1 MNKSIDYNEKLH
13 FHFHPKQGWINDPNG
28 LVFFKN
34 YYHVFYQHEP
44 DSERPWFEP
53 RHWGHARTKDF
64 LEWEELPVAL
74 YPDTAYDNEGCWSGT
89 AIVKDDVL
97 YLFYASLYGEEKK
110 QTISIAYSSDGIHF
124 EKYAGNPVIND
135 FPPQGSKDFRDPAVW
150 QQNGKF
156 YCVIASAH
164 VQSGTGRLLLY
175 VSENLFDWKYHSI
188 FYEWES
194 CVCTECPSVIP
205 IGNQLMVSVS
215 VCPKEGKP
223 YFRLLYGSFENECF
237 LAEHTACLDN
247 GPDQYAGQMFRDP
260 KGRVILISW
269 FPGWEYW
276 NYAPKDIGCMS
287 AAREVKFEN
296 GVFTLYPVKEYQ
308 HLLKEEDP
316 CVKRTESGFVI
327 ERTGREALVY
337 EGVIDDLKILRD
349 AYMAEIFVNGGRDV
363 YTVLL

>member
-1 MNKSIDYNEKLH
+1 M
-13 FHFHPKQGWINDPNG
+13 
-28 LVFFKN
+28 
-34 YYHVFYQHEP
+34 
-44 DSERPWFEP
+44 
-53 RHWGHARTKDF
+53 
-64 LEWEELPVAL
+64 
-74 YPDTAYDNEGCWSGT
+74 
-89 AIVKDDVL
+89 L

-124 EKYAGNPVIND
+124 EKYAGNPVIHD

-194 CVCTECPSVIP
+194 CVYTECPSVIP

-260 KGRVILISW
+260 NGRLILISW